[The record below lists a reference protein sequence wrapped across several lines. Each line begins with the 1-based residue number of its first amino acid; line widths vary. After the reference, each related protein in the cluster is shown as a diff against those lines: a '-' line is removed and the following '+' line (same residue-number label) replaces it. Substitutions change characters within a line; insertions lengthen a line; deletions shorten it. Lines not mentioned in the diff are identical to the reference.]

1 MWDGFDHRKFPR
13 VNLRCEIILSSK
25 FIAKPILTETEN
37 VGSGGVCVIQ
47 VNNLERFSR
56 CKIKL
61 NIDENQE
68 PIECDGK
75 VCWIIPRKNSKS
87 NKTVN
92 YDTGIEF
99 VQIKPKDQKRLN
111 DFLKET
117 ISKGFHEIC

>member
-13 VNLRCEIILSSK
+13 INLRCEITISSK
-25 FIAKPILTETEN
+25 LAPKPILTETEN

-61 NIDENQE
+61 DIDENQE
-68 PIECDGK
+68 PIECEGK
-75 VCWIIPRKNSKS
+75 VCWIIPQKTKASSKGI
-87 NKTVN
+87 N

-99 VQIKPKDQKRLN
+99 ILIKAKDQKRLN
-111 DFLKET
+111 DFLKTT